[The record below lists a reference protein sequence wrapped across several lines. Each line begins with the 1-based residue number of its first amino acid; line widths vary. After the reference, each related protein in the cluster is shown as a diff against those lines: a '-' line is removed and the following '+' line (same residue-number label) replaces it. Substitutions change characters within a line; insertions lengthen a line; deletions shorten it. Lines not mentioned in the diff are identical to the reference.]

1 MKNIIKRSIYPLMLG
16 FMIVL
21 FNGCEKDEEGQLPIV
36 ETNALY
42 NLTSIGAFCEGNITS
57 DGGAKITNRG
67 FCWSLDS
74 SSAIVSNP
82 TSAGMGKG
90 YFTVKMF
97 GLNPR
102 TTYYVRAF
110 ASNRVGTTYSEVMMF
125 KTPGDEIVFNPSK
138 TYGTVTDVDNNTY
151 KTIKIGNQT
160 WMAENL
166 KVITYNDSVA
176 IPLFSD
182 DMGWRNR
189 EAFNLPVY
197 CGTYNNVL
205 AFKDIYGAYYNWN
218 VVNTGK
224 LCPTGWHV
232 PSENEWQALCN
243 YLGGAGVAGSK
254 LKETGSNHW
263 WYNQS
268 AEATNESGFTALP
281 GGGGLGS
288 GSFTSIGG
296 YGYWWSS
303 TMTAD
308 SNAVKFNIYC
318 SDDGV
323 FRYEINPRYGF
334 SVRCI
339 KDSQE
344 E

>member
-1 MKNIIKRSIYPLMLG
+1 MKNIIKRLIYPLMLG
-16 FMIVL
+16 CMIVL
-21 FNGCEKDEEGQLPIV
+21 FNGCEKDEDDQLPIV

-42 NLTSIGAFCEGNITS
+42 NLNSVGVVCEGHIIS

-67 FCWSLDS
+67 ICWSLDS
-74 SSAIVSNP
+74 TSAIISNP
-82 TSAGMGKG
+82 ISAGPGKD
-90 YFTVKMF
+90 YFSVQLF
-97 GLNPR
+97 VNPR

-110 ASNRVGTTYSEVMMF
+110 ASNRVGTTYGEVMMF
-125 KTPGDEIVFNPSK
+125 TSPGNEIVFNPSK

-151 KTIKIGNQT
+151 KTIKIGTQT
-160 WMAENL
+160 WMAEDL
-166 KVITYNDSVA
+166 KVTKYNDTAA
-176 IPLFSD
+176 IPMISNDLE
-182 DMGWRNR
+182 WRNW
-189 EAFNLPVY
+189 EALDLPAY
-197 CGTYNNVL
+197 CLKNNDLL
-205 AFKDIYGAYYNWN
+205 ASKDIYGAFYNWN

-224 LCPTGWHV
+224 LCPIGWHV
-232 PSENEWQALCN
+232 PSENEWLALCN
-243 YLGGAGVAGSK
+243 YLGGTGVAGRK

-281 GGGGLGS
+281 GGWGTGGGS
-288 GSFTSIGG
+288 YSNIGG

-303 TMTAD
+303 TMTED

-323 FRYEINPRYGF
+323 FRYEINPGYGF

-339 KDSQE
+339 KDSQLE
-344 E
+344 